1 MKRFLSIFAVLGA
14 FAATAA
20 CTTAPAGAAG
30 ATTPTDAAAAG
41 TDASATGTDAAAAG
55 ADTTASKTDAVAV
68 ADAPGAGD
76 AAAPKADGTA
86 TTADAAAADV
96 PPAKKPCDG
105 VCKPDE
111 ACDLVKNTCQKVT
124 CKLPTLWGT
133 ATKDGENQNVQ
144 KFSVMKI
151 SAKGVGCDLNKDEKP
166 DNAFVGIGGM
176 ANGQLDSAIKKGS
189 LLLFVEPLKYLTDGK
204 DFQMNALVG
213 DSIDD
218 SNKDCDVTDATKN
231 CKYKLTPLSYD
242 LLSSGANC
250 PSKVAFDNAK
260 ITAGKLT
267 AGGDKQTFSI
277 VIEAQGIVIPL
288 NISKVTVKG
297 DVTTD
302 KEWTTTKGGQL
313 CGVITEANIQKIAD
327 DLPPD
332 LKDQFGPLI
341 KSLIKPDID
350 TDGDTKPDAASIS
363 LEFETVKGTITGIAP
378 KK

>member
-1 MKRFLSIFAVLGA
+1 MKRFLSLFAVLGA
-14 FAATAA
+14 FAAAAACDSATPGGTAA
-20 CTTAPAGAAG
+20 AA
-30 ATTPTDAAAAG
+30 PTDAAAATADAG
-41 TDASATGTDAAAAG
+41 TTGGDATAAK
-55 ADTTASKTDAVAV
+55 ADAV

-76 AAAPKADGTA
+76 AAVAGT
-86 TTADAAAADV
+86 DAAAPATDAPAADV
-96 PPAKKPCDG
+96 PPAKKPCEG
-105 VCKPDE
+105 GCKPDE
-111 ACDLVKNTCQKVT
+111 ACDMVKNTCKKVT

-151 SAKGVGCDLNKDEKP
+151 SAKGIGCDLNKDEKP
-166 DNAFVGIGGM
+166 DNAFSGIGGM
-176 ANGQLDSAIKKGS
+176 ANGQIDSAMKKGS
-189 LLLFVEPLKYLTDGK
+189 LLLLIEPLKYLTDGK

-213 DSIDD
+213 DSVDE

-231 CKYKLTPLSYD
+231 CKYKLSALSYD
-242 LLSSGANC
+242 LLSAGANC

-260 ITAGKLT
+260 IAAGKLS
-267 AGGDKQTFSI
+267 AGGDKQTFSL

-297 DVTTD
+297 NTTTD
-302 KEWTTTKGGQL
+302 KEWATTTSGQL

-332 LKDQFGPLI
+332 LKEQFGPLI
-341 KSLIKPDID
+341 KSLIKADID
-350 TDGDTKPDAASIS
+350 TDGDGKPDAASIS
-363 LEFETVKGTITGIAP
+363 LEFETVKATIVGIAA